1 MLDIYL
7 KEVDTN
13 PEICDK
19 VYATGRAFLFKL
31 CKLVEGN
38 QGDRKKKSANGGNRR
53 EQKLKKEIK
62 KLRQIIAKTRN
73 ELYKR
78 KHRMKVT
85 NKEKEI
91 IKELRVLIEKNT
103 TNEKCKG
110 AKAGQ
115 AELEK
120 DKVGKI

>member
-1 MLDIYL
+1 M
-7 KEVDTN
+7 
-13 PEICDK
+13 
-19 VYATGRAFLFKL
+19 GRAFLFKL

-78 KHRMKVT
+78 KHRMKAT

-115 AELEK
+115 AEL
-120 DKVGKI
+120 

>member
-1 MLDIYL
+1 M
-7 KEVDTN
+7 
-13 PEICDK
+13 
-19 VYATGRAFLFKL
+19 
-31 CKLVEGN
+31 VEGN

-78 KHRMKVT
+78 KRRMEAT

-91 IKELRVLIEKNT
+91 IKELRVLTEKNA

-115 AELEK
+115 AELEE
-120 DKVGKI
+120 DKVGKM

>member
-78 KHRMKVT
+78 KHRMKAT

-120 DKVGKI
+120 YKVGKI